1 LAPAGRWRLARQ
13 LLTESLILA
22 LAGGAAGLA
31 LAYWALRLLITAGAD
46 SFPRVAE
53 THMDLGVLIF
63 TIVLSLATGILFGLA
78 PAFHS
83 ARQTHGTLK
92 EGSRGTTG
100 SATQGLRAALVVA
113 ELALS
118 LTLLAGCGLLI
129 RSFIRLQDVDAGF
142 RPEGVLTMR
151 VSLPSQKYAKPEE
164 ARAFYREL
172 LDRARHIPGVDAAGG
187 ITGLPLTGT
196 GWSGTTTVDTQ
207 AVPEKETT
215 PEADQRPVLPGYF
228 EALGIR
234 LVRGRYF
241 DERDTETS
249 APVAIVDETPAD
261 TYWPHQD
268 AIGRRI
274 KQGGSGSRA
283 PWRVA
288 VGVVRHVRYRT
299 LESPSRVEFYW
310 PYAQTEFTLDS
321 MSLAIHTASDP
332 PAARQRRA
340 ETGASARPRSAG
352 LPGPHHA

>member
-1 LAPAGRWRLARQ
+1 
-13 LLTESLILA
+13 
-22 LAGGAAGLA
+22 
-31 LAYWALRLLITAGAD
+31 
-46 SFPRVAE
+46 
-53 THMDLGVLIF
+53 
-63 TIVLSLATGILFGLA
+63 
-78 PAFHS
+78 
-83 ARQTHGTLK
+83 
-92 EGSRGTTG
+92 
-100 SATQGLRAALVVA
+100 
-113 ELALS
+113 
-118 LTLLAGCGLLI
+118 
-129 RSFIRLQDVDAGF
+129 
-142 RPEGVLTMR
+142 
-151 VSLPSQKYAKPEE
+151 
-164 ARAFYREL
+164 
-172 LDRARHIPGVDAAGG
+172 
-187 ITGLPLTGT
+187 
-196 GWSGTTTVDTQ
+196 
-207 AVPEKETT
+207 
-215 PEADQRPVLPGYF
+215 VLPGYF